1 LKLYIADLSLLE
13 LNHGGE
19 REFSIH
25 LHISLESEVKYSGY
39 FLFAELEEES
49 VLFADTGFEGL
60 FIRRKHR
67 FREGGL
73 GLIVQ
78 PVGRVL
84 GRGRL
89 LLDVELYLRLYLL
102 FEVEFDW
109 VVVDVDSVLL
119 QLKGKIFLLLPP
131 IDQEVQ
137 VKFGIVFESAHETD
151 SEVGEF
157 EQVQIIHLLLDCV
170 GDFGLHHF
178 ILDEYLADGLLLVVD
193 DVDLAGQTALVL
205 VV

>member
-1 LKLYIADLSLLE
+1 MVERGSFRFTFTSLLKVRSNIADIFSLLSS
-13 LNHGGE
+13 
-19 REFSIH
+19 RR
-25 LHISLESEVKYSGY
+25 SLSFLPILDLKVFLSDENIDSEK
-39 FLFAELEEES
+39 E
-49 VLFADTGFEGL
+49 
-60 FIRRKHR
+60 
-67 FREGGL
+67 GL